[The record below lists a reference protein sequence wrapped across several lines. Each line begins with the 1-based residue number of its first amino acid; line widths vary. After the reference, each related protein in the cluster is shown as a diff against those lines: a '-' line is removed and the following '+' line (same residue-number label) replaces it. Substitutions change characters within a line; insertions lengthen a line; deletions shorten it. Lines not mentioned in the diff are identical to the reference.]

1 VLYLLSYTHHAPPPN
16 PCCRPAG
23 LRRTMLPEARVAP
36 GQSVDLPPGEPRWG
50 RMLCVYT
57 GKERRNRVVALVLA
71 AILLGS
77 AVLGLLATLQA
88 GTAGAAALPSHA
100 TLVSVSPAAG
110 STLDHEPGRIELTF
124 DDTIAAGLAKVALTR
139 DGQPVPLATPIVDRT
154 RVVAEVTGTAG
165 PGSYRV
171 AWQVTSDDGHPV
183 SGESAFTVA
192 AGAAPARPHATPTYK
207 TPQMQPTT
215 FGHPDHLPG
224 LIVAGVLLLGGVA
237 LLLFEQRRRR
247 NHDLDD
253 PAHDSDPAPAPED
266 HRIS

>member
-1 VLYLLSYTHHAPPPN
+1 MGDN
-16 PCCRPAG
+16 DR
-23 LRRTMLPEARVAP
+23 
-36 GQSVDLPPGEPRWG
+36 
-50 RMLCVYT
+50 VYT

-71 AILLGS
+71 AVLLGS
-77 AVLGLLATLQA
+77 AVLALLATLQA

-110 STLDHEPGRIELTF
+110 ATLDHEPGRVELTF
-124 DDTIAAGLAKVALTR
+124 DDTIAPGLAKVALTR
-139 DGQPVPLATPIVDRT
+139 DGQPVALAAPAVDRT
-154 RVVAEVTGTAG
+154 RVVAEITGSAG
-165 PGSYRV
+165 PGAYRV
-171 AWQVTSDDGHPV
+171 AWQVTSEDGHPV

-192 AGAAPARPHATPTYK
+192 AGAVPGRPHPTPTYK

-237 LLLFEQRRRR
+237 LLVFEHRRRR
-247 NHDLDD
+247 PHDLDD
-253 PAHDSDPAPAPED
+253 HTPDHTPDRAEATED